1 MTAAV
6 PGPAAPDALAA
17 ALAPDLVAVIG
28 YLAAPDR
35 TGPARRDRCGRA
47 GARGGQGPAVRRA
60 GRHRDG
66 AGRARRSV

>member
-28 YLAAPDR
+28 YLTDPG